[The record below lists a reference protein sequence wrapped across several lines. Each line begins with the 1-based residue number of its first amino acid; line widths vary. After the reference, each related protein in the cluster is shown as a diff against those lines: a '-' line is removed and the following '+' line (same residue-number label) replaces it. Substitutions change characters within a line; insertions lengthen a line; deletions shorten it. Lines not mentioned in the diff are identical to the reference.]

1 MQELGELP
9 DTIKIAEGGFDYSDE
24 DEMGFDGAAGMNADD
39 DDEEEE
45 KKQAVNVNDI

>member
-1 MQELGELP
+1 MP
-9 DTIKIAEGGFDYSDE
+9 DTIKIAEGGFNYSDE
-24 DEMGFDGAAGMNADD
+24 EEDGFDAAAMGE